1 MPLPLPPLPIDGP
14 TALAVVVVPVPLIF
28 GAMAVGDASAGVD
41 LPSSELPLSGPPP
54 AAPSLDMIMVAPSL
68 LRCCSSSIWRRY
80 DTRRTKTGT
89 PAHQ

>member
-54 AAPSLDMIMVAPSL
+54 AAPSLDMIGRPFSASFAFFFDL
-68 LRCCSSSIWRRY
+68 EKI
-80 DTRRTKTGT
+80 
-89 PAHQ
+89 